1 MEKIDLKNLDNK
13 SKVQIAVTSV
23 LVVAFI
29 IILINSISTILRKRY
44 PPKPAPISPGTFK
57 EIVKRD
63 IGMASKMA
71 DIQESYEYTDPMKS
85 QEDEPWGRDPFS
97 EEAALKGSELAVS
110 DLKLEG
116 ILCHHGK
123 APTAIINGEIVG
135 KGDKIGGTTVVS
147 IDKDSI
153 IVSDGSKNY
162 KLNLW

>member
-1 MEKIDLKNLDNK
+1 MEKIDFKNLDNK

-23 LVVAFI
+23 LVVALI
-29 IILINSISTILRKRY
+29 IILTNSISTILRKRY
-44 PPKPAPISPGTFK
+44 PVKPASISPGTFK

-71 DIQESYEYTDPMKS
+71 DIQEPYEYRDAIKS
-85 QEDEPWGRDPFS
+85 QEDGPWGRDPFS
-97 EEAALKGSELAVS
+97 EKAALKGSELVVS

-116 ILCHHGK
+116 ILWHHGK
-123 APTAIINGEIVG
+123 SPSAIVNGEIVG
-135 KGDKIGGTTVVS
+135 EGDKIGGTTVVS
-147 IDKDSI
+147 IGKDSI